1 MTDNMPDPK
10 EPAAENRPEQPQ
22 DSARADAVN
31 VPGGDVRDGQIDGAK
46 VFLEE
51 VNRTPAKGERR
62 SLWNSVRVPILA
74 VLTGLILGGVFIAL
88 TRESVY
94 AAFGRSFFGG
104 ISEAF
109 RVVFESYGALF
120 TGSLGS
126 PVRMVNAIFSGNEL
140 EVRRAFNPFLESLV
154 ASTPYIFAGLG
165 VALGFRSGVFNIG
178 AEGQIFVGAITSTY
192 VGYALTG
199 VPAIIHIP
207 LALLAGA
214 VGGGLWGF
222 IPGWLKAKTGGHE
235 VINTIMMNYIAF
247 RLSDWLLTGPMK
259 RPDSFNPISPQIETT
274 AMLPRFFE
282 SPIRFHLGFFIALAV
297 AYLVHWFL
305 FKTTW
310 GFELRTVGANPHGGR
325 YAGMKVP
332 KNIMMA
338 MTLSGAL
345 CGLAGTNEVLGLNH
359 SLAMA
364 FSSGYGFDSI
374 ALALLGNNTPLGVV
388 LASLLFGT
396 LRNGAT
402 RMQVVSNIP
411 IDIISILQAI
421 ILALIAA
428 PAIIRTIYRLRSVTT
443 TEVTLN
449 QGWGGK

>member
-1 MTDNMPDPK
+1 MSNENETPKANPNQPD
-10 EPAAENRPEQPQ
+10 A
-22 DSARADAVN
+22 ARADVVN
-31 VPGGDVRDGQIDGAK
+31 VPEDSALSTSADAGK

-51 VNRTPAKGERR
+51 ANRPAGKGRQNFW
-62 SLWNSVRVPILA
+62 LTIRVPLLA
-74 VLTGLILGGVFIAL
+74 VVTGLIIGGIFIAL
-88 TRESVY
+88 TTESVY
-94 AAFGRSFFGG
+94 QAFATNIFFGFG
-104 ISEAF
+104 EIF
-109 RVVFESYGALF
+109 RVIYEAYAALF
-120 TGSLGS
+120 TGSLGD
-126 PVRMVNAIFSGNEL
+126 PVRMVTSLFSGEPAQI
-140 EVRRAFNPFLESLV
+140 RRAFNPFLESLV
-154 ASTPYIFAGLG
+154 TSTPYIFAGLG

-178 AEGQIFVGAITSTY
+178 AEGQIFAGAILSTF

-199 VPAIIHIP
+199 VPAFIHIP
-207 LALLAGA
+207 LAMLAGA

-247 RLSDWLLTGPMK
+247 RLSDWLLTGPMM
-259 RPDSFNPISPQIETT
+259 RPGSFNPISPEVQET
-274 AMLPRFFE
+274 AMLPRFFA
-282 SPIRFHLGFFIALAV
+282 SPIRFHLGFFIALAI

-310 GFELRTVGANPHGGR
+310 GFELRTVGANPSGGK

-332 KNIMMA
+332 KNIMLA

-345 CGLAGTNEVLGLNH
+345 CGMAGANEVLGVNH

-388 LASLLFGT
+388 LASVLFGT

-402 RMQVVSNIP
+402 RMQVAANIP
-411 IDIISILQAI
+411 IDIISVLQAI

-428 PAIIRTIYRLRSVTT
+428 PAIIRTIYRLRSIRAV
-443 TEVTLN
+443 EGVN
-449 QGWGGK
+449 VQGWGGK

>member
-1 MTDNMPDPK
+1 MSEPVKPDQAQEKPK
-10 EPAAENRPEQPQ
+10 
-22 DSARADAVN
+22 DA
-31 VPGGDVRDGQIDGAK
+31 GQ
-46 VFLEE
+46 VLLEE
-51 VNRTPAKGERR
+51 VNAPPAKNRKR
-62 SLWNSVRVPILA
+62 NVWQTIRVPVLA
-74 VLTGLILGGVFIAL
+74 VVTGLLIGALFIIL
-88 TRESVY
+88 TTESVY
-94 AAFGRSFFGG
+94 AAFAQNFFGG
-104 ISEAF
+104 LYEAV
-109 RVVFESYGALF
+109 RVVGEAYGALF
-120 TGSLGS
+120 SGSLGS
-126 PVRMVNAIFSGNEL
+126 PVRMVTALSGGDAQEI
-140 EVRRAFNPFLESLV
+140 RRAFNPFLESLV

-165 VALGFRSGVFNIG
+165 VALGFRAGVFNIG
-178 AEGQIFVGAITSTY
+178 AEGQIFIGAICSTY
-192 VGYALTG
+192 VGYSLTG
-199 VPAIIHIP
+199 LPGIIHVP

-214 VGGGLWGF
+214 LGGGLWGF

-247 RLSDWLLTGPMK
+247 RLSDFLLTGPMM
-259 RPDSFNPISPQIETT
+259 RPGSFNPVSPEIQTS
-274 AMLPRFFE
+274 AMLPRFFA
-282 SPIRFHLGFFIALAV
+282 SPIRFHLGFFIALGMAWV
-297 AYLVHWFL
+297 VYWLL

-310 GFELRTVGANPHGGR
+310 GFELRTVGANPRGGR

-332 KNIMMA
+332 TNIMLA

-374 ALALLGNNTPLGVV
+374 ALALLGNNTPIGVV

-411 IDIISILQAI
+411 IDIISILQAV

-428 PAIIRTIYRLRSVTT
+428 PAIIRTIYRLRSVTH
-443 TEVTLN
+443 TEGVN
-449 QGWGGK
+449 VSGWGGK